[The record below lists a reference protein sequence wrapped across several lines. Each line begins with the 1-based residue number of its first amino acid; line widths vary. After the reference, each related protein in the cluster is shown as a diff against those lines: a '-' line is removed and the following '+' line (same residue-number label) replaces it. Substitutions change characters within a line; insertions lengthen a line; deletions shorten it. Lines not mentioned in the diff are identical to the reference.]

1 MPVFKLTPVAG
12 TETNPQWKASSM
24 RPFCLWI
31 RAADEQEARRA
42 VARATTITDVPIEAE
57 PVAPWRNR
65 NLVECESDDEK
76 DVAIGIIRVRRNPV
90 VTNLAERRMSA

>member
-12 TETNPQWKASSM
+12 TETNPQWKASSI
-24 RPFCLWI
+24 RPFCLWV

-57 PVAPWRNR
+57 PIAPWRNH
-65 NLVECESDDEK
+65 NLVECEFDEDK
-76 DVAIGIIRVRRNPV
+76 DVASGIIRVRRAPV
-90 VTNLAERRMSA
+90 VANLAEHRMRA